1 MRDIVGLM
9 VAGPDAGR
17 RAATR
22 PGWRREVLLVAIG
35 CGALS
40 AGVLVYLTDRHGTR
54 TGPVFGS
61 IGQWLPSGVHAL
73 AFSLFTAAAL
83 GRGAARR
90 RGACAAWCTINLAF
104 EVGQHAAFK
113 PHWAAALHAAAG
125 DWPVAGPV
133 LRYLLAGT
141 FDVGDLLA
149 IVLGAL
155 AAGLL
160 LEYLDQPIPR
170 HASR

>member
-1 MRDIVGLM
+1 MRDVLGM
-9 VAGPDAGR
+9 MAAVPAGR
-17 RAATR
+17 RAADR
-22 PGWRREVLLVAIG
+22 PAWRRETLLVAIG
-35 CGALS
+35 CAALS
-40 AGVLVYLTDRHGTR
+40 TGVLVYVTDRHGIP
-54 TGPVFGS
+54 TGPVFGAL
-61 IGQWLPSGVHAL
+61 GQWWPSGVHAL

-104 EVGQHAAFK
+104 EVGQHAVFK

-125 DWPVAGPV
+125 DWPVTGPV

-160 LEYLDQPIPR
+160 LEFLDQPIPR

>member
-1 MRDIVGLM
+1 MRDVLGM
-9 VAGPDAGR
+9 RDAGR
-17 RAATR
+17 RAAPR
-22 PGWRREVLLVAIG
+22 PDWQREMLLVAIG
-35 CGALS
+35 CAALS
-40 AGVLVYLTDRHGTR
+40 AGVLVYLTDRHGAR
-54 TGPVFGS
+54 PGPAFGPV
-61 IGQWLPSGVHAL
+61 GQWLPSGVHAL

-90 RGACAAWCTINLAF
+90 RGACAAWCAINLAF
-104 EVGQHAAFK
+104 EFGQHAAFK
-113 PHWAAALHAAAG
+113 PHWAAAQAVAG
-125 DWPVAGPV
+125 DWPITGSV

-160 LEYLDQPIPR
+160 LEFLDKPIRR
-170 HASR
+170 HASH